1 MNTEEF
7 KQLLFD
13 RFIKPTIN
21 NQNNYIG
28 VEIEMPILNLDKK
41 PVNFEIVHN
50 ITEKF
55 IEHFDFLPV
64 GIDEDGNIY
73 SAKSSQNSDILSYD
87 CSYNNLELSFGK
99 EENLFEIQKR
109 FDVYYRY
116 LQEIFRLYNYTLT
129 GMGVNPYRVY
139 NKNEPIPNGRY
150 RMLYHHLSSY
160 PMYGNL
166 PMYFHSYPKF
176 GMFSSAS
183 QVQLDANYN
192 DLPRLINVFS
202 ELEPIKAV
210 LFSNSVLTGD
220 HEEYICC
227 RDIFW
232 ENSTHGINP
241 HNIGMYNQKFE
252 NVEEIV
258 NYISTTSIYCVER
271 DGKYINFSPI
281 LFSDYLKLEGIV
293 GEYYENGRYRKI
305 LVQPSVYDIE
315 YLRTFKFEDITYR
328 GTIEFRSVCCQ
339 PISDSMVVAAFHL
352 GIKNNLDKAEQILQN
367 DTVLLGNGYITTEL
381 RKLLIK
387 TEMPSFIDI
396 DGLYRLARDVVDAAS
411 DGLKSRGKGEEILLA
426 PLYERIDKRT
436 NPARTMH
443 NLMNKGTPVEK
454 IIEMYS

>member
-1 MNTEEF
+1 MNTDEV

-41 PVNFEIVHN
+41 PVNFEIVHH

-64 GIDEDGNIY
+64 GVDEDGNIY

-87 CSYNNLELSFGK
+87 CSYNNLELSFCK
-99 EENLFEIQKR
+99 EDNLFEIQKR

-192 DLPRLINVFS
+192 ELPRILNVFS

-352 GIKNNLDKAEQILQN
+352 GIKNNLDRTEQILQN
-367 DTVLLGNGYITTEL
+367 DKVLLGNGYTTTEL

-436 NPARTMH
+436 NPARTML
-443 NLMNKGTPVEK
+443 NLMNRGTPVEK

>member
-1 MNTEEF
+1 MNTDEV

-28 VEIEMPILNLDKK
+28 VEIEMPIINLDKK

-64 GIDEDGNIY
+64 GVDEDGNIY

-87 CSYNNLELSFGK
+87 CSYNNLELSFCK
-99 EENLFEIQKR
+99 EDNLFEIQKR

-352 GIKNNLDKAEQILQN
+352 GIKNNLVGTEQILQN
-367 DTVLLGNGYITTEL
+367 DKVLLGNGYTTTEL

-436 NPARTMH
+436 NPARTML

>member
-1 MNTEEF
+1 MNTDEV

-28 VEIEMPILNLDKK
+28 VEIEMPIINLDKK

-64 GIDEDGNIY
+64 GVDEDGNIY

-87 CSYNNLELSFGK
+87 CSYNNLELSFCK
-99 EENLFEIQKR
+99 EDNLFEIQKR

-305 LVQPSVYDIE
+305 LVQPGVYDIE

-352 GIKNNLDKAEQILQN
+352 GIKNNLDRTEQILQN
-367 DTVLLGNGYITTEL
+367 DKVLLGNGYTTTEL

-396 DGLYRLARDVVDAAS
+396 DGLYKLARDVVDAAS

-436 NPARTMH
+436 NPARTML

>member
-1 MNTEEF
+1 MNTDEV

-64 GIDEDGNIY
+64 GVDEDGNIY

-436 NPARTMH
+436 NPARTML

>member
-1 MNTEEF
+1 MNTDEV

-411 DGLKSRGKGEEILLA
+411 DGLKSRGKVEEILLA

-436 NPARTMH
+436 NPARTML

>member
-1 MNTEEF
+1 MNTDEV

-436 NPARTMH
+436 NPARTML

>member
-28 VEIEMPILNLDKK
+28 VEIEMPIINLDKK

-64 GIDEDGNIY
+64 GVDEDGNIY

-252 NVEEIV
+252 NVEEI
-258 NYISTTSIYCVER
+258 
-271 DGKYINFSPI
+271 
-281 LFSDYLKLEGIV
+281 
-293 GEYYENGRYRKI
+293 
-305 LVQPSVYDIE
+305 
-315 YLRTFKFEDITYR
+315 
-328 GTIEFRSVCCQ
+328 
-339 PISDSMVVAAFHL
+339 
-352 GIKNNLDKAEQILQN
+352 
-367 DTVLLGNGYITTEL
+367 
-381 RKLLIK
+381 
-387 TEMPSFIDI
+387 
-396 DGLYRLARDVVDAAS
+396 
-411 DGLKSRGKGEEILLA
+411 A
-426 PLYERIDKRT
+426 PL
-436 NPARTMH
+436 AF
-443 NLMNKGTPVEK
+443 
-454 IIEMYS
+454 

>member
-1 MNTEEF
+1 MNTDEV

-28 VEIEMPILNLDKK
+28 VEIEMPILNLDRK
-41 PVNFEIVHN
+41 PVNFEIVYN

-99 EENLFEIQKR
+99 EDNLFEIQKR

-192 DLPRLINVFS
+192 ELPRILNVFS

-352 GIKNNLDKAEQILQN
+352 GIKNNLDKAEQILQS
-367 DTVLLGNGYITTEL
+367 DKVLLGNGYTTTEL

-436 NPARTMH
+436 NPARTML

>member
-1 MNTEEF
+1 MNTDEV

-28 VEIEMPILNLDKK
+28 VEIEMPILNLDRK
-41 PVNFEIVHN
+41 PVNFEIVYN

-99 EENLFEIQKR
+99 EDNLFEIQKR

-192 DLPRLINVFS
+192 ELPRILNVFS

-281 LFSDYLKLEGIV
+281 LFSDYLKLDGIV
-293 GEYYENGRYRKI
+293 GEYDENGRYRKI

-367 DTVLLGNGYITTEL
+367 DKVLLGNGYTTTEL

-436 NPARTMH
+436 NPARTML

-454 IIEMYS
+454 IIEIYS

>member
-1 MNTEEF
+1 MNTDEV

-41 PVNFEIVHN
+41 PVNFEIVHH

-64 GIDEDGNIY
+64 GVDEDGNIY

-87 CSYNNLELSFGK
+87 CSYNNLELSFCK
-99 EENLFEIQKR
+99 EDNLFEIQKR

-352 GIKNNLDKAEQILQN
+352 GIKNNPDRTEQILQN
-367 DTVLLGNGYITTEL
+367 DKVLLGNGYTTTEL

-387 TEMPSFIDI
+387 TEMPNFIDI
-396 DGLYRLARDVVDAAS
+396 DGLYKLARDVVDAAS
-411 DGLKSRGKGEEILLA
+411 DGLRSRGKGEEILLA

-436 NPARTMH
+436 NPARTML

>member
-64 GIDEDGNIY
+64 GVDEDGNIY

-436 NPARTMH
+436 NPARTML

>member
-1 MNTEEF
+1 MNTDEV

-28 VEIEMPILNLDKK
+28 VEIEMPIINLDKK

-64 GIDEDGNIY
+64 GVDEDGNIY

-99 EENLFEIQKR
+99 EDNLFEIQKR

-367 DTVLLGNGYITTEL
+367 DTVLLGNDYITTEL

-396 DGLYRLARDVVDAAS
+396 GGLYRLARDVVDAAS

-436 NPARTMH
+436 NPARTML

>member
-13 RFIKPTIN
+13 RIIKPTIN

-436 NPARTMH
+436 NPARTML

>member
-1 MNTEEF
+1 MNTDEV

-352 GIKNNLDKAEQILQN
+352 GIKIILIRRN
-367 DTVLLGNGYITTEL
+367 RFYRTTQCCSETA
-381 RKLLIK
+381 I
-387 TEMPSFIDI
+387 
-396 DGLYRLARDVVDAAS
+396 
-411 DGLKSRGKGEEILLA
+411 
-426 PLYERIDKRT
+426 
-436 NPARTMH
+436 
-443 NLMNKGTPVEK
+443 
-454 IIEMYS
+454 

>member
-64 GIDEDGNIY
+64 GVDEDGNIY

-99 EENLFEIQKR
+99 EDNLFEIQKR

-436 NPARTMH
+436 NPARTML

>member
-1 MNTEEF
+1 MNTDEV

-28 VEIEMPILNLDKK
+28 VEIEMPIINLDKK

-64 GIDEDGNIY
+64 GVDEDGNIY

-99 EENLFEIQKR
+99 EDNLFEIQKR

-192 DLPRLINVFS
+192 ELPRIFNVFS

-352 GIKNNLDKAEQILQN
+352 GIKNNLDRTEQILQN
-367 DTVLLGNGYITTEL
+367 DKVLLGNGYTTTEL

-396 DGLYRLARDVVDAAS
+396 DGLYKLARDVVDAAS
-411 DGLKSRGKGEEILLA
+411 DGLRSRGKGEEILLA

-436 NPARTMH
+436 NPARTML

>member
-139 NKNEPIPNGRY
+139 NKNEPIPNGKY

-436 NPARTMH
+436 NPARTML

>member
-1 MNTEEF
+1 MNTDEV

-116 LQEIFRLYNYTLT
+116 LQETFRLYNYTLT

-192 DLPRLINVFS
+192 ELPRLINVFS

-241 HNIGMYNQKFE
+241 HNIGMYNQRFE

-352 GIKNNLDKAEQILQN
+352 GIKNNLDRTEQILQN
-367 DTVLLGNGYITTEL
+367 DKVLLGNGYTTTEL

-396 DGLYRLARDVVDAAS
+396 DGLYRLARDMVDAAS
-411 DGLKSRGKGEEILLA
+411 DGLKSRGKGEEVLLA

-436 NPARTMH
+436 NPARTML
-443 NLMNKGTPVEK
+443 NLMSKGTSVEK

>member
-1 MNTEEF
+1 MNTDEV

-28 VEIEMPILNLDKK
+28 VEIEMPIINLDKK

-64 GIDEDGNIY
+64 GVDEDGNIY

-436 NPARTMH
+436 NPARTML

>member
-1 MNTEEF
+1 
-7 KQLLFD
+7 
-13 RFIKPTIN
+13 
-21 NQNNYIG
+21 
-28 VEIEMPILNLDKK
+28 MPILNLDKK

-436 NPARTMH
+436 NPARTML

>member
-1 MNTEEF
+1 MNTDEV

-293 GEYYENGRYRKI
+293 GEYYEDGRYRKI

-436 NPARTMH
+436 NPARTML

>member
-1 MNTEEF
+1 MNTDEV

-28 VEIEMPILNLDKK
+28 VEIEMPIINLDKK

-64 GIDEDGNIY
+64 GVDEDGNIY

-87 CSYNNLELSFGK
+87 CSYNNLELSFCK
-99 EENLFEIQKR
+99 EDNLFEIQKR

-232 ENSTHGINP
+232 ENSTHRINP

-258 NYISTTSIYCVER
+258 NSISTTSIYCVER

-352 GIKNNLDKAEQILQN
+352 GIKNNLDRTEQILQN
-367 DTVLLGNGYITTEL
+367 DKVLLGNGYTTTEL

-396 DGLYRLARDVVDAAS
+396 DGLYKLARDVVDAAS
-411 DGLKSRGKGEEILLA
+411 DGLRSRGKGEEILLA

-436 NPARTMH
+436 NPARTML

>member
-1 MNTEEF
+1 MNTEEL

-28 VEIEMPILNLDKK
+28 VEIEMPIINLDKK

-367 DTVLLGNGYITTEL
+367 DTALLGNGYITTEL

-436 NPARTMH
+436 NPARTML

>member
-411 DGLKSRGKGEEILLA
+411 DGLKSRGKVEEILLA

-436 NPARTMH
+436 NPARTML

-454 IIEMYS
+454 IIETYS

>member
-1 MNTEEF
+1 MNTDEV

-381 RKLLIK
+381 RKRLIK

-436 NPARTMH
+436 NPARTML

>member
-99 EENLFEIQKR
+99 EDNLFEIQKR

-192 DLPRLINVFS
+192 ELPRILNVFS

-367 DTVLLGNGYITTEL
+367 DKVLLGNGYTTTEL

-411 DGLKSRGKGEEILLA
+411 EGLKSRGKGEEILLA

-436 NPARTMH
+436 NPARTML

>member
-436 NPARTMH
+436 NPARTML

>member
-1 MNTEEF
+1 MNTDEV

-28 VEIEMPILNLDKK
+28 VEIEMPIINLDKK

-64 GIDEDGNIY
+64 GVDEDGNIY

-87 CSYNNLELSFGK
+87 CSYNNLELSFCK
-99 EENLFEIQKR
+99 EDNLFEIQKR

-367 DTVLLGNGYITTEL
+367 DKVLLGNGYTTTEL

-436 NPARTMH
+436 NPARTML

>member
-1 MNTEEF
+1 MNTDEV

-28 VEIEMPILNLDKK
+28 VEIEMPILNLDRK
-41 PVNFEIVHN
+41 PVNFEIVYN

-192 DLPRLINVFS
+192 ELPRILNVFS

-367 DTVLLGNGYITTEL
+367 DKVLLGNGYTTTEL

-436 NPARTMH
+436 NPARTML

>member
-1 MNTEEF
+1 MNTDEV

-411 DGLKSRGKGEEILLA
+411 DGLKSRGKVEEILLA

-436 NPARTMH
+436 NPARTML

-454 IIEMYS
+454 IIETYS

>member
-1 MNTEEF
+1 MNTDEV

-183 QVQLDANYN
+183 QVQLDANYKE
-192 DLPRLINVFS
+192 LPRLINVFS

-339 PISDSMVVAAFHL
+339 PISNSMVVAAFHL

-367 DTVLLGNGYITTEL
+367 DKVLLGNGYTTTEL

-396 DGLYRLARDVVDAAS
+396 DGLYRMARDVVDAAS
-411 DGLKSRGKGEEILLA
+411 EGLKSRGKGEEILLA

-436 NPARTMH
+436 NPARTML
-443 NLMNKGTPVEK
+443 NLMNRGTPVEK

>member
-396 DGLYRLARDVVDAAS
+396 DGLYRLARAVVDAAS

-436 NPARTMH
+436 NPARTML

>member
-1 MNTEEF
+1 MNTDEV

-28 VEIEMPILNLDKK
+28 VEIEMPIINLDKK

-436 NPARTMH
+436 NPARTML

>member
-1 MNTEEF
+1 M
-7 KQLLFD
+7 
-13 RFIKPTIN
+13 
-21 NQNNYIG
+21 
-28 VEIEMPILNLDKK
+28 
-41 PVNFEIVHN
+41 
-50 ITEKF
+50 
-55 IEHFDFLPV
+55 
-64 GIDEDGNIY
+64 
-73 SAKSSQNSDILSYD
+73 
-87 CSYNNLELSFGK
+87 SFGK

-116 LQEIFRLYNYTLT
+116 LQEIFRLYNYTLM
-129 GMGVNPYRVY
+129 GMGINPYRVY

-183 QVQLDANYN
+183 QVQLYANYN

-271 DGKYINFSPI
+271 VGEYINFSPI

-293 GEYYENGRYRKI
+293 VEYYENGRYRKI

-352 GIKNNLDKAEQILQN
+352 GIKNNL
-367 DTVLLGNGYITTEL
+367 VGTEC
-381 RKLLIK
+381 
-387 TEMPSFIDI
+387 TSQ
-396 DGLYRLARDVVDAAS
+396 
-411 DGLKSRGKGEEILLA
+411 
-426 PLYERIDKRT
+426 
-436 NPARTMH
+436 
-443 NLMNKGTPVEK
+443 EK
-454 IIEMYS
+454 

>member
-1 MNTEEF
+1 MNTDEV

-99 EENLFEIQKR
+99 EDNLFEIQKR

-192 DLPRLINVFS
+192 DLTRLINVFS

-232 ENSTHGINP
+232 ENSTHGINT
-241 HNIGMYNQKFE
+241 HNIGMYNQRFE

-352 GIKNNLDKAEQILQN
+352 GIKNSLDKAEQILQN
-367 DTVLLGNGYITTEL
+367 DKVLLGNGYTTTEL

-396 DGLYRLARDVVDAAS
+396 DGLYRLARDVVNAAS

-436 NPARTMH
+436 NPARTML

>member
-367 DTVLLGNGYITTEL
+367 DTVLLGNGCITTEL

-436 NPARTMH
+436 NPARTML

>member
-28 VEIEMPILNLDKK
+28 VKIEMPILNLDKK

-436 NPARTMH
+436 NPARTML

>member
-1 MNTEEF
+1 MNTDEV

-28 VEIEMPILNLDKK
+28 VEIEMPIINLDKK

-64 GIDEDGNIY
+64 GVDEDGNIY

-87 CSYNNLELSFGK
+87 CSYNNLELSFCK
-99 EENLFEIQKR
+99 EDNLFEIQKR

-352 GIKNNLDKAEQILQN
+352 GIKNNLDRTEQILQN
-367 DTVLLGNGYITTEL
+367 DKVLLGNGYTTTEL

-396 DGLYRLARDVVDAAS
+396 DGLYKLARDVVDAAS
-411 DGLKSRGKGEEILLA
+411 DGLRSRGKGEEILLA

-436 NPARTMH
+436 NPARTML